1 MVIFTVPVEHLH
13 VCVGSKNLSGW
24 QLFFGV
30 PDDVRE
36 ATALDRPPEASNASC
51 LLHQLNSDPNI
62 FMVPLGGCGGG
73 QYVRRQSALGIY
85 HEAFCEYLFQNVD
98 QRVFIMMEHTSLLLP
113 VVPSRSQFVF

>member
-1 MVIFTVPVEHLH
+1 MQMVIFTVPVEHLH

-73 QYVRRQSALGIY
+73 QYVRRQLPLLS
-85 HEAFCEYLFQNVD
+85 E
-98 QRVFIMMEHTSLLLP
+98 FIMKLFAAIC
-113 VVPSRSQFVF
+113 SRMSIKECLS